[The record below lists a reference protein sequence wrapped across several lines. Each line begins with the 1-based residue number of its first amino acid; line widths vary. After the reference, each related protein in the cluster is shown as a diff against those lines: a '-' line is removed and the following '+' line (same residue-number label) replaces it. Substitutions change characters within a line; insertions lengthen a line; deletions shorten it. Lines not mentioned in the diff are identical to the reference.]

1 MSMSVPTAETGVGR
15 ASLIKET
22 KDPRPFIKGVI
33 EAAAL
38 CPSLADLVNALN
50 DPNSTNPTVKEAQV
64 RLVEAA
70 TLALVWQNILSPTAQ
85 REGPATS
92 FSTPPLEFI
101 RAQLIQRD
109 LDPDKIS
116 LGARDAVTNLCQNFL
131 GDQVG
136 SLTGPKAERVT
147 NQVAQSAFKVLFQNV
162 LLKAQRSLTRYQ
174 QADLNHNQRQQA
186 NLELGQLE
194 SLLETVAREGD
205 YAAFKQAARQVQE
218 LLFAP
223 PAETLT
229 LMRSATEAE
238 QLANIIVPVGPKRL
252 LLESRRMP
260 VGTLTEKGKVT
271 WVSQLTDK
279 VLEEVRT
286 KFLWANQKAYFDNL
300 SPQQQ
305 SGLAV
310 LAVHLHDS
318 TQNQV
323 SLLLN
328 DPTLV
333 SILNDLPVEV
343 QSQFSPWAKSCAA
356 AAILSQSTE
365 SYAMET
371 MNTMQRFAESW
382 RDPNASTTDAAQTAR
397 RVLKTAALGGATWM
411 VLAACAGGGII
422 PPTVGATTSPTGT
435 QTATFTPLPPTA
447 TATVT
452 ATPVPD
458 HLWQVSQLAFSPI
471 TSMNGYSSEFLNQ
484 LKGQT
489 DQINE
494 FIKTNPLCAKG
505 CNILIAPGEQ
515 THFFVSLTTPQGAVL
530 YPLLEG
536 NGSFD
541 FANSEWYVKMGPAGT
556 QWVYFPSAYFDRKTG
571 EPRKPVTDAE
581 RFASQSF
588 MGLVNDGNVLAVNL
602 GPFDGGSGKFRVVDE
617 ATTLGI
623 DPVSKR
629 PFPHLDGYAFVVF
642 FRDDGSMAGAYYQL
656 SAATENKGDV
666 LLGVPTITSDK
677 RYGMYVSPDGKNWTV
692 VLNET
697 PVPPTVEP
705 ILTENEVAAL
715 LHLPDLPPGQ
725 IYTFQED
732 AVNKFLI
739 DPNLGQIAKYNEA
752 ANKWESLAGWRD
764 KLLST
769 KDQFYDYA
777 SDTIRYERIANGYLF
792 TGVLDEMPITEPVNI
807 MNRDGKTKLG
817 ESTLTLR
824 FYYLDAD
831 QKLQSVLVPRII
843 KTADDITFVVGYD
856 ATRQFSYSGWR
867 DTYSGRKGVPIFPM
881 VYTDIDAFYAR
892 LYDAYLQEGLE
903 DQAIKSPADKIPWQY
918 NFLKAYIAVWNADF
932 VKAAK
937 HGRLPAG
944 MTVLIPPLEFA
955 SGSLSEPTIIF
966 P

>member
-697 PVPPTVEP
+697 PVPPTPELTPTPNGPNILEIVQQLNLPVEGHTYEYKFDG
-705 ILTENEVAAL
+705 ITKTLYDTQLGVIAIYDRNFNEWRS
-715 LHLPDLPPGQ
+715 
-725 IYTFQED
+725 Y
-732 AVNKFLI
+732 
-739 DPNLGQIAKYNEA
+739 
-752 ANKWESLAGWRD
+752 AGWLD
-764 KLLST
+764 
-769 KDQFYDYA
+769 
-777 SDTIRYERIANGYLF
+777 
-792 TGVLDEMPITEPVNI
+792 VLDQQMKDEVFIGPKYDAPGYGFLFIADNSLITDPMPIIGDANS
-807 MNRDGKTKLG
+807 M
-817 ESTLTLR
+817 LTLR
-824 FYYLDAD
+824 AFYKDAAGLL
-831 QKLQSVLVPRII
+831 KFVYVPRMI
-843 KTADDITFVVGYD
+843 KTPQGAFVPYGHLITDEAEIAEVVEYIMGTYNNKPLVHLATIGLNLPEIYEDLKNPNGTPHADPIINGYQRVH
-856 ATRQFSYSGWR
+856 ATQLNAFLNEGNSGI
-867 DTYSGRKGVPIFPM
+867 GM
-881 VYTDIDAFYAR
+881 V
-892 LYDAYLQEGLE
+892 L
-903 DQAIKSPADKIPWQY
+903 PV
-918 NFLKAYIAVWNADF
+918 YIAWNTVFNITLPDNTPDF
-932 VKAAK
+932 
-937 HGRLPAG
+937 
-944 MTVLIPPLEFA
+944 
-955 SGSLSEPTIIF
+955 EPNGGIQ
-966 P
+966 